1 MRLVSHVVSLLV
13 LSSLLVAPVG
23 AQQHAAVDLESRSWE
38 DRLLSAPQV
47 DPAIVDTLRQ
57 QDAALVTVRFYL
69 PEKSDARFAGHPALA
84 SDVHPVHYD
93 LVDMAQPGE
102 MFLDDAGFDQALTL
116 SLSAAAISAL
126 VERPY
131 VLGIT
136 LAHELP
142 GKPQVTARPA
152 SKSLCTGV
160 PRSACL
166 QNRIRVSVVHGGL
179 NTNVAANNGT
189 SAAFW
194 TFSPDNWEVVVKVLN
209 GCGINNRF
217 WVFAGRASTA
227 SYTVDVR
234 DTQTIQFKTYNN
246 ASCPLTDTNAIIC
259 NL

>member
-1 MRLVSHVVSLLV
+1 MRPVTRFV
-13 LSSLLVAPVG
+13 LFMVFTSMLVAPVS
-23 AQQHAAVDLESRSWE
+23 AQQAATADLEPSAWE
-38 DRLLSAPQV
+38 QRLLAATQV
-47 DPAIVDTLRQ
+47 DPAIVGALRTRGS
-57 QDAALVTVRFYL
+57 ALVTVRFYL
-69 PEKSDARFAGHPALA
+69 PPKDEARFAGHPALA
-84 SDVHPVHYD
+84 TDVHPVHYD
-93 LVDMAQPGE
+93 LVEMAQPGE

-116 SLSAAAISAL
+116 PLSVAAILAL
-126 VERPY
+126 LDRPY
-131 VLGIT
+131 VLAIT

-142 GKPQVTARPA
+142 GKPQATARPA
-152 SKSLCTGV
+152 TKGLCTGV
-160 PRSACL
+160 PRTACL

-194 TFSPDNWEVVVKVLN
+194 TFAPNNWEVVVKVLN

-217 WVFAGRASTA
+217 WVFAGRASSA

-234 DTQTIQFKTYNN
+234 DSQTIQFKTYNN